1 MSCSPEL
8 TAEPLKAFDKKRL
21 SGAWLHESGITGF
34 RVLYFFIVLLYFL
47 PFSYHPNMRSPNELC
62 RLWQT
67 IAIVD
72 NHKLSVNE
80 VLKTHG
86 MLGDLSF
93 YEGFYYPSKA
103 PFLSFAAVPVYGALK
118 LISSSDDEVALVYWA
133 RVFVTLLPTLG
144 LILLLRRFLL
154 HYVSAA
160 IADSVVTT
168 YALGSLAYS
177 YSLLFMSHQLAATFL
192 FFAFYSIWYHLR
204 SGSMKALLLGGLACG
219 AALMTEYT
227 SMLGILGIAGYL
239 MFARLKATNFCW
251 KDELKRFG
259 FMGIGSLPFLVG
271 LMFYHAT
278 CFAGPFD
285 SGYQHLIDIASRE
298 FHRGGFLGI
307 RLPDLTAFAGS
318 FFSPLC
324 GLFTLSPFLVLALP
338 GILVL
343 RQQVNGTKDQALLW
357 FTVLLLF
364 LYTYFTSSFSY
375 ESWQMATGPRH
386 LTPLVVFLMLPVA
399 LYLEHLRQS
408 GSQGFAIAIALCALS
423 ILNVGMLSFVNYI
436 PLIGDNALFGLV
448 IPLFTSGYLPPNV
461 LHWTGILSNPLSG
474 GLLFCLLVL
483 ATYWVIRRSLS
494 GSCVTFK
501 KAMIIIC
508 LLSLIYFTGL
518 WLLQFN
524 EQENQKMLYYIST
537 LWAK

>member
-1 MSCSPEL
+1 MGCSPEL
-8 TAEPLKAFDKKRL
+8 IAEPLKAFEKKCL
-21 SGAWLHESGITGF
+21 GGGVLHESSLTGF

-62 RLWQT
+62 RLWQA

-118 LISSSDDEVALVYWA
+118 SISSSDDEVTLVYWA

-154 HYVSAA
+154 HYVSAV
-160 IADSVVTT
+160 IAEGVVTT
-168 YALGSLAYS
+168 YALGSLAFS

-192 FFAFYSIWYHLR
+192 FLAFYCIWYHLR
-204 SGSMKALLLGGLACG
+204 SGSMKALLLSGLACG

-227 SMLGILGIAGYL
+227 SVLGILGIAGYL
-239 MFARLKATNFCW
+239 MFARLKATDLCW
-251 KDELKRFG
+251 MNELKRFG
-259 FMGIGSLPFLVG
+259 CIVIGSFPLLAG
-271 LMFYHAT
+271 LMIYHAT

-285 SGYQHLIDIASRE
+285 SGYQHLVDIASRE

-324 GLFTLSPFLVLALP
+324 GLFTLSPFLLLALP
-338 GILVL
+338 GILLL
-343 RQQVNGTKDQALLW
+343 RRQVNGTKEQALLW

-386 LTPLVVFLMLPVA
+386 LTPLVVFLLLPVA
-399 LYLEHLRQS
+399 MFLEHLRQS
-408 GSQGFAIAIALCALS
+408 GSRWFAIAIALCALS
-423 ILNVGMLSFVNYI
+423 ILNVGMLSFINYI

-461 LHWTGILSNPLSG
+461 LDWIGILSNPLSG
-474 GLLFCLLVL
+474 ILLFFLLVL
-483 ATYWVIRRSLS
+483 AAYSVIRCFLK
-494 GSCVTFK
+494 GSEVDLKTTM
-501 KAMIIIC
+501 MIIG
-508 LLSLIYFTGL
+508 LLGFIYFTGL

-524 EQENQKMLYYIST
+524 EQENQKMVYYIST

>member
-1 MSCSPEL
+1 MSCSPDL
-8 TAEPLKAFDKKRL
+8 IAEPLRSFEKHADSAL
-21 SGAWLHESGITGF
+21 LQESGLTGF
-34 RVLYFFIVLLYFL
+34 SVLYFCIVLLYFL

-80 VLKTHG
+80 VLETHG

-93 YEGFYYPSKA
+93 YKGLYYPSKA
-103 PFLSFAAVPVYGALK
+103 PFLSLAAVPVYGALK
-118 LISSSDDEVALVYWA
+118 VISPGDDEVTLVYWA

-160 IADSVVTT
+160 IADGVVTT
-168 YALGSLAYS
+168 YALGSLAFS

-192 FFAFYSIWYHLR
+192 FLAFYSVWYHLR
-204 SGSMKALLLGGLACG
+204 SGSMKALLWGGGACG

-227 SMLGILGIAGYL
+227 SVLGILGIAAFL
-239 MFARLKATNFCW
+239 TFARHKATDFCW
-251 KDELKRFG
+251 RDVLKRLG
-259 FMGIGSLPFLVG
+259 FIAIGSLPFLAG
-271 LMFYHAT
+271 LMSYHAI
-278 CFAGPFD
+278 CFAGPLD

-307 RLPDLTAFAGS
+307 KLPDLTAFAGS

-324 GLFTLSPFLVLALP
+324 GLFTLSPFLLLAIP
-338 GILVL
+338 GIQVL
-343 RQQVNGTKDQALLW
+343 RRQVNGTKEQALLG
-357 FTVLLLF
+357 FTVLLLG

-386 LTPLVVFLMLPVA
+386 LTPLVVFLVLPVA
-399 LYLEHLRQS
+399 LCLEHLRQES
-408 GSQGFAIAIALCALS
+408 SLSFTIAIALCALS

-436 PLIGDNALFGLV
+436 PLVGDNALFGLV

-461 LHWTGILSNPLSG
+461 LDWTGILPNPLSG
-474 GLLFCLLVL
+474 VLLFFLLALAACLV
-483 ATYWVIRRSLS
+483 VRRFLS
-494 GSCVTFK
+494 GSAINFK
-501 KAMIIIC
+501 KAIMSIS
-508 LLSLIYFTGL
+508 LLGLLYFSGL
-518 WLLQFN
+518 WLFQFN
-524 EQENQKMLYYIST
+524 KEENQKMVYYIST